1 MAGKKYYTTPN
12 AQQQSNKQVIGSLN
26 NYIQALDNVSE
37 ESYKHQNTSGVVSK
51 VPKLKVSRV
60 QLPGINQ

>member
-1 MAGKKYYTTPN
+1 MTGKKYYTTPN
-12 AQQQSNKQVIGSLN
+12 AQQQSNKQVNGSLN

-37 ESYKHQNTSGVVSK
+37 ESYKQQ
-51 VPKLKVSRV
+51 VPKIKVSRV

>member
-1 MAGKKYYTTPN
+1 MTGKKYYTTPN

-37 ESYKHQNTSGVVSK
+37 ESYKQQ
-51 VPKLKVSRV
+51 VPKIKVSRV